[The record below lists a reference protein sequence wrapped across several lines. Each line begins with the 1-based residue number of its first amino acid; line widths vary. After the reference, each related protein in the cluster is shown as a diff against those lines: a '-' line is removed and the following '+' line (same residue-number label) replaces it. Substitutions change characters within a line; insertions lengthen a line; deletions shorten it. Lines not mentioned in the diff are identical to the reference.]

1 MKNFKKA
8 IALLLAAV
16 LLVAASVMGT
26 IAYLTDSDAD
36 VNTMSAGNVY
46 IVQNETDRNGD
57 AYQDGKKLIPA
68 VYDDGGLSYD
78 STMKNTTGEGA
89 LQIWDKS
96 VENELDKVISVTN
109 TGTEA
114 AYIRTILLV
123 ENNAANTICE
133 KVHTLWCDTDGQY
146 AEWVVIP
153 GTTTEDMVTV
163 GTTTYSIAV
172 CTYNTAIEAGK
183 TSAPSLMQV
192 FLDPTADNS
201 WYDLLGADGEFSI
214 IAFSQAVQKQGFD
227 NAEKALNEAFGEVSS
242 AKVTEWL
249 ATTGIASTGNDNII
263 GGVTKP

>member
-1 MKNFKKA
+1 MKNVKKA

-26 IAYLTDSDAD
+26 IAYLTDSDKD

-78 STMKNTTGEGA
+78 STMNNTNGEGV
-89 LQIWDKS
+89 LQIWDAS

-109 TGTEA
+109 TGTED

-133 KVHTLWCDTDGQY
+133 KVHTLWCNTDGQY
-146 AEWVVIP
+146 AEWVTLAD
-153 GTTTEDMVTV
+153 GTEDMVTV
-163 GTTTYSIAV
+163 GATTYSIAV

-214 IAFSQAVQKQGFD
+214 IAFSQAVQAQGFD
-227 NAEKALNEAFGEVSS
+227 TAEAALNEAFGEVSS

-249 ATTGIASTGNDNII
+249 DATGIASTGADNVI